1 MEREDDVQLIH
12 AVLSGDDSAFNILV
26 EKYKKSVHALA
37 WQKIGDFHYAEEITQ
52 DTFLRAY
59 QNLSTLK
66 NPSQFSG
73 WLYVIANRLCLNWL
87 RKQKPEKQMQSL
99 EDTPMEEVAESAYE
113 GYVLE
118 QRETEAT
125 EHRFEIVKRLLA
137 KLPEGERTAMVLYY
151 LGEMTT
157 KEIGKFLGVSVE
169 TIRTRLSRARKRL
182 REEEELLIQEV
193 LGGVLIPSSI
203 KQNIMRRVV
212 DMKPTPSA
220 KMEPFLP
227 WVAVG
232 IGVVVAV
239 LLIFSV
245 SNQHL
250 PHFQKLYSI
259 DFARNDEDTKDEK
272 DFAADFKKGFAA
284 DFTLTFG
291 THRSGADL
299 LDTLI
304 EEKCVVSV
312 WSRQAL
318 ENPDFPVAA
327 EEIMVDI
334 VVVSMLEMGFA
345 EGELATLD
353 SIYDRAKQMGLETCP
368 VETAV
373 QLRLQFLDQ
382 PHYIPHWIAEERLGE
397 FFVASEPFVL
407 THDGLPKIFSVVR
420 DDRHPHLETGIGLWL
435 ISNVTVDARDA
446 EHPDRLFNASDPEGW
461 DLGGRFAFVIPK

>member
-1 MEREDDVQLIH
+1 MKREDDVQLIH

-26 EKYKKSVHALA
+26 EKYQKSVQALA

-66 NPSQFSG
+66 NPSQFLG

-87 RKQKPEKQMQSL
+87 RKHKPAKQLQSL
-99 EDTPMEEVAESAYE
+99 EDTPMEEVAESAYA
-113 GYVLE
+113 GYILE
-118 QRETEAT
+118 QREIEAT
-125 EHRFEIVKRLLA
+125 EHRFEIVKKLLG

-203 KQNIMRRVV
+203 KQNIMRKVV
-212 DMKPTPSA
+212 DMKPMASP

-239 LLIFSV
+239 LLFLSA

-250 PHFQKLYSI
+250 PHFQKLYNI
-259 DFARNDEDTKDEK
+259 YFARNDG
-272 DFAADFKKGFAA
+272 KGFAA
-284 DFTLTFG
+284 DFTITLG

-299 LDTLI
+299 LNTLI
-304 EEKCVVSV
+304 EEKFRISL

-318 ENPDFPVAA
+318 ENPDFPVVAA
-327 EEIMVDI
+327 EITVDI

-345 EGELATLD
+345 AGEFATLD
-353 SIYDRAKQMGLETCP
+353 TIYDRAKQMGLETCP
-368 VETAV
+368 VEIAA

-382 PHYIPHWIAEERLGE
+382 PDWTTGERLGE
-397 FFVASEPFVL
+397 FFVASEPFAL
-407 THDGLPKIFSVVR
+407 TREGIPKIFSVVR
-420 DDRHPHLETGIGLWL
+420 DDKFPHLETGIGLWL
-435 ISNVTVDARDA
+435 ISNGTVDPVNE
-446 EHPDRLFNASDPEGW
+446 EHPDRLFNASDPGGW
-461 DLGGRFAFVIPK
+461 DYGGRFAFVIPK